1 MNNTRPTLPT
11 LTVNCRFMLDFI
23 AEQAP
28 CIGFGW
34 SKWQGANDETSQAG
48 ETIAHN
54 HTRFPSEIPL
64 PGGRFPQR
72 GDDKQLC
79 RLLRHQSHVFADG

>member
-28 CIGFGW
+28 CIGFGLVEVAG
-34 SKWQGANDETSQAG
+34 SK
-48 ETIAHN
+48 
-54 HTRFPSEIPL
+54 
-64 PGGRFPQR
+64 
-72 GDDKQLC
+72 
-79 RLLRHQSHVFADG
+79 